1 MPHELFLRT
10 RQTTKIRNAI
20 AKNMPADIE
29 LSKAQLPKMIQSGGF
44 LQNVLSNLGKKVIA
58 NLPFLFL
65 FNTDMIEKIL

>member
-20 AKNMPADIE
+20 AKKMPADIE

-44 LQNVLSNLGKKVIA
+44 LQNMLGNLGKKVIA
-58 NLPFLFL
+58 DLPFLFL
-65 FNTDMIEKIL
+65 FNTDMI